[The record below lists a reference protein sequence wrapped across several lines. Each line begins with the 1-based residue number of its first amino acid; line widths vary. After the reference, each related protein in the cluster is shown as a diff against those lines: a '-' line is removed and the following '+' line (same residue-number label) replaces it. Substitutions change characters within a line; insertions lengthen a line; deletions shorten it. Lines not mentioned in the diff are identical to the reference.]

1 MGTFHGILRRLG
13 SDDFG
18 CCGTDGVCV
27 TEDWTPT
34 EALIGLSTV
43 LEGGDDGFDGEKRS
57 AIKSYRIR
65 NQEILL
71 LGEYLT
77 FSLHW
82 GNLERGL

>member
-1 MGTFHGILRRLG
+1 MGTFHGILRRLR

-18 CCGTDGVCV
+18 CHETDSVCE

-34 EALIGLSTV
+34 EALSGPSTV
-43 LEGGDDGFDGEKRS
+43 LIGGDNGFDGEKRS